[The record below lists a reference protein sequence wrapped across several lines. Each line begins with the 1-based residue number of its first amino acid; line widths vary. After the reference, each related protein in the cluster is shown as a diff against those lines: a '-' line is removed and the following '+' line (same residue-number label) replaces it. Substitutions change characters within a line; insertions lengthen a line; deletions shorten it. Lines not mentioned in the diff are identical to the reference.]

1 VKSYLRLL
9 FVASLLLVVLGL
21 FNDQRST
28 PAADRSEVAEL
39 EQVASLL
46 GNLPYDPDNTAPRIF
61 SKPYHPKGCPE
72 NMRLNQETHQSRL
85 LTSEIQICKRIWGE
99 ISPDLHQRTGY
110 FIFVHSGSEIPS

>member
-1 VKSYLRLL
+1 MLL
-9 FVASLLLVVLGL
+9 AVLGL

-46 GNLPYDPDNTAPRIF
+46 GNLPYDPDHTAPRIF
-61 SKPYHPKGCPE
+61 SSQNHPKDCLE

-85 LTSEIQICKRIWGE
+85 LTSEIQVCKRIWGE
-99 ISPDLHQRTGY
+99 ISPDLLQRTGY
-110 FIFVHSGSEIPS
+110 CIFVHSGSEIPS